1 MKGKQIRY
9 MEAME
14 TIENL
19 LRELEVKR
27 AEEDLLNVD
36 KYDYLYEVLY
46 NLQKEIL
53 KLELQEGIK

>member
-19 LRELEVKR
+19 LHELEVKR

>member
-1 MKGKQIRY
+1 

-19 LRELEVKR
+19 LHELEVKR

>member
-1 MKGKQIRY
+1 MKGRQMKY

-19 LRELEVKR
+19 LHELEMKR

-36 KYDYLYEVLY
+36 KYDYLYEMLY

>member
-1 MKGKQIRY
+1 MKGRQIKY

-14 TIENL
+14 TIESL
-19 LRELEVKR
+19 LQELEMKR

-36 KYDYLYEVLY
+36 KYDYLYEMLY